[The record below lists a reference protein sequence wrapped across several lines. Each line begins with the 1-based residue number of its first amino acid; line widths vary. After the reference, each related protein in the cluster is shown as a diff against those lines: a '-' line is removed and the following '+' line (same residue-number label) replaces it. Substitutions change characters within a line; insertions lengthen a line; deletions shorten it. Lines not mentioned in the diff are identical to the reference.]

1 MKGYTTTGVVLCELF
16 FTLKGGFSMITVNG
30 KEIGFTAP
38 LSVADYLEQNNYQIK
53 RIAVEMN
60 GDILPK
66 YSYSDTMLKDGDRLE
81 VVSFVGGG

>member
-1 MKGYTTTGVVLCELF
+1 
-16 FTLKGGFSMITVNG
+16 MITVNG
-30 KEIGFTAP
+30 KEIVLNEPT
-38 LSVADYLEQNNYQIK
+38 SVADYLAQNNYQIK

-60 GDILPK
+60 GNILPK

>member
-1 MKGYTTTGVVLCELF
+1 
-16 FTLKGGFSMITVNG
+16 MITVNG
-30 KEIGFTAP
+30 KKVTLTGP

-53 RIAVEMN
+53 WIAVEMN

>member
-1 MKGYTTTGVVLCELF
+1 
-16 FTLKGGFSMITVNG
+16 MITVNG
-30 KEIGFTAP
+30 KEVTLTEP

-53 RIAVEMN
+53 RIAIEMN

>member
-1 MKGYTTTGVVLCELF
+1 
-16 FTLKGGFSMITVNG
+16 MITVNG
-30 KEIGFTAP
+30 KEVTLTGP

-66 YSYSDTMLKDGDRLE
+66 YSYEKCQHRNNCE
-81 VVSFVGGG
+81 SFF

>member
-1 MKGYTTTGVVLCELF
+1 
-16 FTLKGGFSMITVNG
+16 MITVNG
-30 KEIGFTAP
+30 KEVTLTGP

-66 YSYSDTMLKDGDRLE
+66 YSYSDTMLKDGDRLRNH
-81 VVSFVGGG
+81 VSYTYKRRNLHRP

>member
-1 MKGYTTTGVVLCELF
+1 
-16 FTLKGGFSMITVNG
+16 MITVNG
-30 KEIGFTAP
+30 KEVTLTGP

-66 YSYSDTMLKDGDRLE
+66 YSYSDTMLKDGDRGCKFCRRRLRNH
-81 VVSFVGGG
+81 VSYTYKRRNLHRP

>member
-1 MKGYTTTGVVLCELF
+1 
-16 FTLKGGFSMITVNG
+16 MITVNG
-30 KEIGFTAP
+30 KEVTLTGP
-38 LSVADYLEQNNYQIK
+38 LSVADYLEQNNYQTK